1 MQKIL
6 ALDDEQ
12 SIVEFIKKALDKKG
26 YETFIATEAGTFF
39 RLFREQEID
48 LVLLDICMPEKN
60 GFEVFKELR
69 RNKHPPVLF
78 VTADLGSFSVESKM
92 AMDLWQNEFT
102 EGTADIIYKPFDVA
116 TLHEKVLSL
125 IGGAE
130 AV

>member
-1 MQKIL
+1 MKRIL

-12 SIVEFIKKALDKKG
+12 SIVEFIKKALDNKG
-26 YETFIATEAGTFF
+26 YETFIATDPDTFF

-48 LVLLDICMPEKN
+48 LVLLDIRMPVKN

-69 RNKHPPVLF
+69 KNRKPPVLF
-78 VTADLGSFSVESKM
+78 VTADLVSFSVESKT

-116 TLHEKVLSL
+116 TLHEKVQSL

-130 AV
+130 TV

>member
-1 MQKIL
+1 MKRIL
-6 ALDDEQ
+6 ALDDEP
-12 SIVEFIKKALDKKG
+12 SIVAFIKKALDNKG
-26 YETFIATEAGTFF
+26 YETFIATDPDTFF
-39 RLFREQEID
+39 RLFREQQID
-48 LVLLDICMPEKN
+48 LVLLDICMPIKN

-69 RNKHPPVLF
+69 NNGKPPVLF

-116 TLHEKVLSL
+116 TLHEKVMSL

>member
-1 MQKIL
+1 MKRIL

-12 SIVEFIKKALDKKG
+12 SIVEFIKKALDNKG
-26 YETFIATEAGTFF
+26 YETFIATDPDTFF

-48 LVLLDICMPEKN
+48 LVLLDICMPIKN

-69 RNKHPPVLF
+69 KNRKPPVLF